1 MIQELILVRLSSSS
15 QYRFRQNNGFT
26 LVELL
31 VVIAI
36 IGILVAM
43 LLPAIQSARESA
55 RRLQCQNNFKQLGVA
70 LHNYHD
76 AQGSFPPSAHF
87 DPAGSPP
94 NVSTT
99 HYVNWVIMVLPFLGE
114 QPLYDQFDLS
124 QPISHAVNREPR
136 GVTLSV
142 MLCPTDHGQ
151 TMQKFNRAAEGD
163 NWARGNYG
171 ANGSLGGYST
181 IWSGAAG
188 PKAVRWRSDWTRGVM
203 GANVAVRIGD
213 ITDGTT
219 KTMLLGELRVGLA
232 EMDRRGVWAM
242 GGPGSSSLWQHGSDD
257 GAGPNSC
264 LQGSDNIIACWEI
277 EAVVGRDSMTRDCM
291 GCCNSCPTSS
301 QATTR
306 SQHIDGVHICLAD
319 GSVRFLSD
327 FVEKGTHSELNPDT
341 IVAGDF
347 LAWERLCASA
357 DGQVLDTSSF

>member
-1 MIQELILVRLSSSS
+1 MIQELILIRLSSSS

-36 IGILVAM
+36 IGILVTL
-43 LLPAIQSARESA
+43 LLPAVQAAREAA
-55 RRLQCQNNFKQLGVA
+55 RRTQCMNNIKQLGLA
-70 LHNYHD
+70 LHNYHN

-87 DPAGSPP
+87 DPADGLPDAA
-94 NVSTT
+94 TT
-99 HYVNWVIMVLPFLGE
+99 HYVNWVIIVLPFLEE
-114 QPLYDQFDLS
+114 QALYDLFDLS
-124 QPISHAVNREPR
+124 QPISHAVNRDPR

-142 MLCPTDHGQ
+142 MLCPTDHGR
-151 TMQKFNRAAEGD
+151 TMRKFNRAAEGD

-188 PKAVRWRSDWTRGVM
+188 PKAPRWLSDWTRGVM
-203 GANVAVRIGD
+203 GANVAVRIND

-242 GGPGSSSLWQHGSDD
+242 GGPGSSSLWMHGSDD

-264 LQGSDNIIACWEI
+264 LEGSDNIIACLEI

-291 GCCNSCPTSS
+291 GCCNSCPTSN

-306 SQHIDGVHICLAD
+306 SQHNDGVYICLAD

-327 FVEKGTHSELNPDT
+327 FVEKGTHSELNPNT
-341 IVAGDF
+341 IVAADF
-347 LAWERLCASA
+347 RAWERLCASS
-357 DGQVLDTSSF
+357 DGQVLDASSF